1 MLSPSDSLCADATID
16 AMAQRL
22 EERGQ
27 HEQFS
32 QMIRTYVEKTASSLP
47 DRPLS
52 VLDLGCGTG
61 VVIRSFLQ
69 RVHPESLLHGADI
82 SNKLLQTAISFD
94 KNKQITW
101 TKLDVDALELPYAD
115 EQFDIIVLHTVRH
128 FRTTNTTRVHITYP
142 ITHNTTVSYIAYIL
156 TYTNYPHKPGLKS
169 REKSCGNVEY
179 GVKMFEKSI
188 RTNDHIRL

>member
-115 EQFDIIVLHTVRH
+115 EQFDI
-128 FRTTNTTRVHITYP
+128 
-142 ITHNTTVSYIAYIL
+142 L
-156 TYTNYPHKPGLKS
+156 TYTNYPHNPGLKS